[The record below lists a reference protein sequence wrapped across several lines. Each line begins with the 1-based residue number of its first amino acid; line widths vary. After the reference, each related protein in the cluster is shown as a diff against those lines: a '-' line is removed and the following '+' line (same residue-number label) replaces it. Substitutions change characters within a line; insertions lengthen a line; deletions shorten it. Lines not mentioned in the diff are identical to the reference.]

1 MATGRPSRR
10 TVRYTAPKPPRP
22 SSQSLFSN
30 ACVLVLKS
38 GFPENMT
45 SLPELAS
52 VAGEWL
58 YSSSPLD
65 RARAAAEGEVEERTR
80 RFRTVTVITPRA
92 MKAAAPIAISAEM
105 LRMIFL

>member
-1 MATGRPSRR
+1 MCRGCAGNHVSIKNLNIAQKMVSATHRSII
-10 TVRYTAPKPPRP
+10 
-22 SSQSLFSN
+22 SQ
-30 ACVLVLKS
+30 
-38 GFPENMT
+38 E
-45 SLPELAS
+45 ES